1 MSFGGYS
8 VDISVWQQSVS
19 GDEPLLVKP
28 DGTIMNGNTRIL
40 ALQSRGYDVNSL
52 IPRLGS
58 GNIYT
63 IQLTRPARS
72 TNSSI
77 NPTMP
82 DRVPKPLIIWDGT
95 PKQRFDSLHIKQS
108 EPPGAGVY
116 VNAILLCDRDLQRA
130 RR

>member
-8 VDISVWQQSVS
+8 VDINVWQQSVS

-28 DGTIMNGNTRIL
+28 DGTIMNGNIRIL

-63 IQLTRPARS
+63 IQP
-72 TNSSI
+72 
-77 NPTMP
+77 MF
-82 DRVPKPLIIWDGT
+82 PLDW
-95 PKQRFDSLHIKQS
+95 HI
-108 EPPGAGVY
+108 
-116 VNAILLCDRDLQRA
+116 
-130 RR
+130 